1 MTTTVAASAHL
12 LKESAK
18 FMRHLA
24 SQNPD
29 AAQQLEANAATYE
42 KMSQLLELDPSGT
55 LPDAAAKAMGIPT

>member
-1 MTTTVAASAHL
+1 MTTNIQASAHL

-42 KMSQLLELDPSGT
+42 KMAQLLELDPNGS
-55 LPDAAAKAMGIPT
+55 LPDNAATAMGIKV